1 MVDDLVEVE
10 LDDELDGPDR
20 GPGGAPRT
28 VRRPW
33 TARAWCRVAAG
44 LAVLVAAGAVQ
55 DAARAASVAELT
67 AQAARDLRVERAAR
81 WTVDGSLVGVTGDV
95 VLVAGAGD
103 TLAGYRWMDG
113 LLLWGVAGVTRCA
126 LVGLDDVTGG
136 AASPTRDLPLERS
149 RVVCSESLPPAPPGG
164 LEVLDPADGRRLV
177 ERPAGGATTSWVAA
191 RDRLYTVRDGAAGE
205 PGEATALSLQTGALA
220 WRTALTEPL
229 NGWYLTDD
237 WLVLQGQRRAL
248 ALATGA
254 EGEPQDWGGRERH
267 ALADGGTAVSGWDP
281 DGSLVTTTVS
291 DASGR
296 DVWRRQAYYAAPALT
311 LDSSVLPVITLAGT
325 LAGLDAATGAQLW
338 TAALPGP
345 LVAAV
350 DGVLVCA
357 EVAGT
362 RVAGTAGPATEWVG
376 VDLRTGAVRW
386 QFRAVD
392 GLDPGERDLVTDGR
406 RFAVGDPA
414 GGVEVRDL
422 RSGEVVGRWD
432 TGVTDPSALVPLA
445 DGRVVQVTADR
456 VAVLWP

>member
-1 MVDDLVEVE
+1 MADDLVEVE

-20 GPGGAPRT
+20 CPGGAPRT

-67 AQAARDLRVERAAR
+67 ARAVGDLRVERVAR
-81 WTVDGSLVGVTGDV
+81 WTVEGSLVGVTGDV
-95 VLVAGAGD
+95 VLVAGTGD
-103 TLAGYRWMDG
+103 TLAGYRWLDG
-113 LLLWGVAGVTRCA
+113 MLVWGVAGVTRCA
-126 LVGLDDVTGG
+126 LVGLDDAAGT
-136 AASPTRDLPLERS
+136 AASPTRDLPLERG
-149 RVVCSESLPPAPPGG
+149 RVVCAATRRTGPPGG

-177 ERPAGGATTSWVAA
+177 ARPAGGATTAWAA
-191 RDRLYTVRDGAAGE
+191 DGERLYTVRDGEDGE
-205 PGEATALSLQTGALA
+205 PGEATAVSLTTGALA
-220 WRTALTEPL
+220 WRTPLTEPL
-229 NGWYLTDD
+229 SGWYLTDE

-254 EGEPQDWGGRERH
+254 EGEPQDWVGRERH
-267 ALADGGTAVSGWDP
+267 ALDGGGTAVSGWDP
-281 DGSLVTTTVS
+281 DGSLVTTTVA

-296 DVWRRQAYYAAPALT
+296 HVWRRQAYYAAPALV

-338 TAALPGP
+338 TGALPGP

-357 EVAGT
+357 EAVGT
-362 RVAGTAGPATEWVG
+362 RVAGVTGALTEWVG
-376 VDLRTGAVRW
+376 VDLRTGVVRW
-386 QFRAVD
+386 QFRSAD
-392 GLDPGERDLVTDGR
+392 GLDPGERDLVTDGE

-432 TGVTDPSALVPLA
+432 TGVTDPSTLVPLA
-445 DGRVVQVTADR
+445 DGRVVQVTAER